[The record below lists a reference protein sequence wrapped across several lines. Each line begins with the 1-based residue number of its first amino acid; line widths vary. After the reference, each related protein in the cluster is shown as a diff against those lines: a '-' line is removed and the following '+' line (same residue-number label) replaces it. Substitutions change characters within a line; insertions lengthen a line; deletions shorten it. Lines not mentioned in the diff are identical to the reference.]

1 MPYDVR
7 RIDADEFQA
16 IVTMDGRAF
25 GLTYTD
31 DLVEDVRGILELDRT
46 LVALDGTEVVGSTSA
61 FTMEM
66 TVPGGAAVPTA
77 GVTWVGVMP
86 THRRRGILRQL
97 MTEQLDDLLD
107 RGEPLAALSASESG
121 IYGRFGYGMATQ
133 RARLFVAT
141 KRVRL
146 RDGLGDDGL
155 VRFADGTVPRTA
167 FPAIYERLRAVVPGT
182 MSRDDR
188 WWDHQLR
195 DPEVLRD
202 GATPLFHLLHPDGYA
217 SFRRRWDFGG
227 SLPTGQA
234 IVAEFV
240 AVTPAAHAA
249 LWRVLLGLDLVDSIT
264 FTRYSP
270 DDPLPWLVDDLRQ
283 IQTTGLWDDTWVR
296 LLHVPRALEGRRY
309 LADDRFVLELVD
321 PCCPAIGGT
330 FELEGGADG
339 ATCKRSTAE
348 PDLVMDIREMGSLYL
363 GGVRATVLVRAG
375 RIEERTVGAARR
387 ADAFFASDPP
397 PHNQTGF

>member
-31 DLVEDVRGILELDRT
+31 DLLEDVRGILELDRT

-61 FTMEM
+61 FTMDM

-97 MTEQLDDLLD
+97 MAEQLDDLLD

-167 FPAIYERLRAVVPGT
+167 FPAIYDRLRAVVPGT
-182 MSRDDR
+182 
-188 WWDHQLR
+188 H
-195 DPEVLRD
+195 
-202 GATPLFHLLHPDGYA
+202 
-217 SFRRRWDFGG
+217 
-227 SLPTGQA
+227 
-234 IVAEFV
+234 VA
-240 AVTPAAHAA
+240 
-249 LWRVLLGLDLVDSIT
+249 
-264 FTRYSP
+264 
-270 DDPLPWLVDDLRQ
+270 
-283 IQTTGLWDDTWVR
+283 
-296 LLHVPRALEGRRY
+296 
-309 LADDRFVLELVD
+309 
-321 PCCPAIGGT
+321 
-330 FELEGGADG
+330 
-339 ATCKRSTAE
+339 
-348 PDLVMDIREMGSLYL
+348 
-363 GGVRATVLVRAG
+363 
-375 RIEERTVGAARR
+375 
-387 ADAFFASDPP
+387 
-397 PHNQTGF
+397 